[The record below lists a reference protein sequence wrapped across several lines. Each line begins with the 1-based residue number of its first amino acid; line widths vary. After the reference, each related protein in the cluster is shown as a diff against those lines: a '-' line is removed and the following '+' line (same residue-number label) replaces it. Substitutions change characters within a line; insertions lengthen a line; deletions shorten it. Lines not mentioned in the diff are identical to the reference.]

1 MNKKQKAPKAP
12 MTPERIFLITMI
24 LTFVVGIAFLIK
36 NLIDGNSQA
45 ALIIGI
51 CLVVFAL
58 VVFLL
63 SKLHAPK
70 SAQMMTLSIL
80 LVILVLL
87 ISLNSGAYYS
97 DDFPLFLALLALTGL
112 YLEPKCTMVQ
122 MVVIDIA
129 LVIMYVVH
137 PEKADS
143 LSQYVMCA
151 IIMNIAGVVN
161 FMVIRR
167 GRAFIDVATAR
178 TAEADKLLD
187 SIKSAGGELQANY
200 ENSSRRLAGMRDA
213 QNRLENSSSNL
224 LHNSNAIHRE
234 SDDVS
239 AACGQAYGC
248 VQRTGESIVT
258 VNEAVDTIE
267 GALAGSRAPMEAM
280 DANLNKVKDVI
291 HETAE
296 VFEALRQQMVNISGL
311 TEQLGNIAFNT
322 RMLALNASIEAA
334 RAGQYG
340 AGFSVVANEVQ
351 SLAAESDSCSKQV
364 TEVVEAMTKQVAI
377 STEQIAE
384 SVKGI
389 NLSVDTLGE
398 LNSSIAS
405 LMTPFQTLH
414 RNLEIQNEN
423 VSNLDTLFSDLNT
436 KVSSM
441 NVCSNDNREA
451 VNSIMEALASHKEH
465 VDLIVSDSRQI
476 SELSAAML
484 GTSAKI

>member
-1 MNKKQKAPKAP
+1 MPVKEKKLRSP
-12 MTPERIFLITMI
+12 MTPERIFTITMI

-36 NLIDGNSQA
+36 NLTGGNGQS

-51 CLVVFAL
+51 CLAVFAII
-58 VVFLL
+58 VFLL
-63 SKLHAPK
+63 NKLHAPK
-70 SAQMMTLSIL
+70 SAQMMTLSVL
-80 LVILVLL
+80 LVILVLM

-143 LSQYVMCA
+143 LSQYIMCA
-151 IIMNIAGVVN
+151 VITNIAGVVN

-187 SIKSAGGELQANY
+187 SIKEVGGELQANY
-200 ENSSRRLAGMRDA
+200 ENSSRRISGMRA
-213 QNRLENSSSNL
+213 TQNMLESSANNL
-224 LHNSNAIHRE
+224 MHNSAAINRE
-234 SDDVS
+234 SDDVTV
-239 AACGQAYGC
+239 ACGQAYGC
-248 VQRTGESIVT
+248 VQSTGESIAAL
-258 VNEAVDTIE
+258 NDAVGTIE
-267 GALAGSRAPMEAM
+267 GALAGSRVSMEAM
-280 DANLNKVKDVI
+280 DTNLNKVKDVI

-296 VFEALRQQMVNISGL
+296 VFETLRQQMTSISAL

-351 SLAAESDSCSKQV
+351 SLAAESDSCSTQV
-364 TEVVEAMTKQVAI
+364 TEVVEAMTRQVAI
-377 STEQIAE
+377 SAQQIAE

-389 NLSVDTLGE
+389 GLSVDTLGE
-398 LNSSIAS
+398 LESSIRG
-405 LMTPFQTLH
+405 LINPFQTLH
-414 RNLEIQNEN
+414 DNLDIQNEN
-423 VSNLDTLFSDLNT
+423 ISNLDAIFADLNT

-441 NVCSNDNREA
+441 SVCSNDNSAA
-451 VNSIMEALASHKEH
+451 VDSIMQALATHKEH
-465 VDLIVSDSRQI
+465 VDLIISDSKQI
-476 SELSAAML
+476 NDLSASML